1 MSNADKVKQLE
12 AENENLKKQ
21 LEDSNFLLGQY
32 MNQKMQLEQ
41 QLMLFSKQQQ
51 QEQAEPQ
58 QAVPVENETV
68 N

>member
-32 MNQKMQLEQ
+32 MNQKMQLPLVVQ
-41 QLMLFSKQQQ
+41 SHLLHYIFHPTHYNIHMVQIMKD
-51 QEQAEPQ
+51 
-58 QAVPVENETV
+58 
-68 N
+68 

>member
-41 QLMLFSKQQQ
+41 QLMLLSKQQQ

>member
-12 AENENLKKQ
+12 AEKENLKKQ

>member
-51 QEQAEPQ
+51 EQAEPQ
-58 QAVPVENETV
+58 QAVPVENDTV

>member
-58 QAVPVENETV
+58 QAVPVENDTV